1 MRSPLPNLFSVVFTA
16 FVVVTAG
23 PGPAYAEPEPTHWE
37 IGAGAAVRPDYE
49 GSEDYEFVPVG
60 TFRVTLDREAFV
72 EFTGAKGSGRAAQL
86 RVNVV
91 SDALVQF
98 GPVLEFRFGRND
110 VDNNQ
115 VDAMNK
121 IDPALELGGF
131 FGFDEQGW
139 FGGITVLADISDSYN
154 GVFADGTLGYRYSF
168 PWVTVGGDVVVTW
181 GSDGYMETY
190 FGVGSDD
197 AGRSG
202 LDEYEADSDFKDVG
216 GELFARVDIPGIEG
230 LGLMGVFAYNRLIKD
245 AADSPIVEDVGSE
258 NQLFGGLMLVYG
270 R

>member
-1 MRSPLPNLFSVVFTA
+1 MRSPLANLFSVVFA
-16 FVVVTAG
+16 GFVVMTAG
-23 PGPAYAEPEPTHWE
+23 AGPAYAEPEPTHWE

-168 PWVTVGGDVVVTW
+168 PLVTVGGDVVVTW
-181 GSDGYMETY
+181 GSDGYMDTY